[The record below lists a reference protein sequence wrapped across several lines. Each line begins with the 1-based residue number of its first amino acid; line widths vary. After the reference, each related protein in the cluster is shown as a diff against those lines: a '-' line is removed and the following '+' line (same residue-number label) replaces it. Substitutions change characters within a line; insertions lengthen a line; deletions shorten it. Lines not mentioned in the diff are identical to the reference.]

1 MRSSLLQNEQPHRQP
16 IAETNKEAQI
26 SEMTYKYISKNL
38 LRSNSN
44 SKLPKCFK
52 AVLAIAAISAS
63 MPLSAWA
70 QAPSTGGDKA
80 GRPLDEFMTETTS
93 VIQNYGHFDK
103 SAFRTRLLQ
112 GFGKDRVDMFFTFLK
127 EYNLIGMPKEKVIEL
142 LGPSIGAEPNTL
154 TYLLQ
159 SGMCGLDFTKV
170 YMELVDGKVSRWRIH
185 KSEDPGVPL
194 GEWVTTNVVCSRNDR
209 LTNRSNPNPFI
220 YTPKGQANGIIRN
233 YSNSK

>member
-1 MRSSLLQNEQPHRQP
+1 M
-16 IAETNKEAQI
+16 
-26 SEMTYKYISKNL
+26 KNG
-38 LRSNSN
+38 
-44 SKLPKCFK
+44 FK

-63 MPLSAWA
+63 MHLPAWA
-70 QAPSTGGDKA
+70 QAPSIVDDRA
-80 GRPLDEFMTETTS
+80 GRPLDDFMTETTS
-93 VIQNYGHFDK
+93 ASQNDSHFDK

-194 GEWVTTNVVCSRNDR
+194 GEWVTTNVVCSSNDR

-233 YSNSK
+233 YTNGK

>member
-1 MRSSLLQNEQPHRQP
+1 
-16 IAETNKEAQI
+16 
-26 SEMTYKYISKNL
+26 
-38 LRSNSN
+38 
-44 SKLPKCFK
+44 
-52 AVLAIAAISAS
+52 
-63 MPLSAWA
+63 
-70 QAPSTGGDKA
+70 
-80 GRPLDEFMTETTS
+80 MTETTS
-93 VIQNYGHFDK
+93 VSQNYGHFDK

-220 YTPKGQANGIIRN
+220 YTPKGQANDIIRN
-233 YSNSK
+233 YSNGK